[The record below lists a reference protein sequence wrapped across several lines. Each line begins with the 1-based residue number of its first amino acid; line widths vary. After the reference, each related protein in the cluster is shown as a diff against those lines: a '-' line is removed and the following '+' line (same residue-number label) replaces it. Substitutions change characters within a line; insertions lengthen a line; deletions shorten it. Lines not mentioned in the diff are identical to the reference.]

1 MMPVNSLFF
10 FFRPSLAKYHNQIL
24 TLHGPTATI
33 GSSPGKWILAR
44 VGTPEERMS
53 VQNEIRVLEDKLKEV
68 DGWEVRVKELEAL
81 LSVQE
86 GVDGTEN
93 NENNN

>member
-1 MMPVNSLFF
+1 M
-10 FFRPSLAKYHNQIL
+10 L
-24 TLHGPTATI
+24 TLHGPT
-33 GSSPGKWILAR
+33 GLSPGKWILAQ

-81 LSVQE
+81 LSIQE
-86 GVDGTEN
+86 GVEDEV
-93 NENNN
+93 E

>member
-1 MMPVNSLFF
+1 MKKGSRMT
-10 FFRPSLAKYHNQIL
+10 L
-24 TLHGPTATI
+24 TRR
-33 GSSPGKWILAR
+33 R

-86 GVDGTEN
+86 GVDGISES
-93 NENNN
+93 NNN

>member
-1 MMPVNSLFF
+1 MT
-10 FFRPSLAKYHNQIL
+10 L
-24 TLHGPTATI
+24 TRR
-33 GSSPGKWILAR
+33 R

-68 DGWEVRVKELEAL
+68 DGWEARVKELEAL

-86 GVDGTEN
+86 GVDGIES
-93 NENNN
+93 NNNN

>member
-1 MMPVNSLFF
+1 MT
-10 FFRPSLAKYHNQIL
+10 L
-24 TLHGPTATI
+24 TRR
-33 GSSPGKWILAR
+33 R

-86 GVDGTEN
+86 GVDGISES
-93 NENNN
+93 NNN

>member
-1 MMPVNSLFF
+1 MTPDNSLF

-86 GVDGTEN
+86 GVDGIESDN
-93 NENNN
+93 S